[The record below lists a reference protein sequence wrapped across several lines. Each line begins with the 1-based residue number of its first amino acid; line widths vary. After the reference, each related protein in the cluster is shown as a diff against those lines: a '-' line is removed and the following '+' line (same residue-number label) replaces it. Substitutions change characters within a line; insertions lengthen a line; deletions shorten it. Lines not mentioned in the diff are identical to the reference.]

1 MNETRNYF
9 LKEVKQTELMGKK
22 HKKVCTTL
30 NYIEHFLILASTI
43 TWYISISVFA
53 SLLGIPIGITSS
65 VIGLKIC
72 AIAAGIKKYKSV
84 IKKKKKNSDKI
95 ILLAKSKLNSIEVLI
110 SKASIN
116 SVINHDELVLIN
128 TVLKEYDKMKEEIKN
143 FKTWSV
149 YRRL

>member
-9 LKEVKQTELMGKK
+9 LKEVKQTELMSKK

-72 AIAAGIKKYKSV
+72 AIAAGIKK
-84 IKKKKKNSDKI
+84 I
-95 ILLAKSKLNSIEVLI
+95 
-110 SKASIN
+110 
-116 SVINHDELVLIN
+116 
-128 TVLKEYDKMKEEIKN
+128 
-143 FKTWSV
+143 
-149 YRRL
+149 